1 VQTTPSQRLAHLRDC
16 GWFWAWVA
24 VGVVFALGLD
34 LPFLLPVAGALGV
47 LVGVLPGSRRHIE
60 GVIVGAGLP
69 FLYVAYLNRQGPG
82 TVCYSDGHGGGGC
95 TDNFNPLPWLVI
107 GLVLIVGGVM
117 LYVRNQRRYA
127 AQRS

>member
-1 VQTTPSQRLAHLRDC
+1 
-16 GWFWAWVA
+16 VA

-47 LVGVLPGSRRHIE
+47 LVGVLPSSRRHIE

-82 TVCYSDGHGGGGC
+82 AVCYSDGHGGGGC
-95 TDNFNPLPWLVI
+95 NDNLNPLPWLVI
-107 GLVLIVGGVM
+107 GLVLIVGGVVF
-117 LYVRNQRRYA
+117 YVRNQRRYA